1 MFLLLLEMCRGFKI
15 NKDDQKDFKTL
26 RCDILKLNRL
36 KEEIINRRPSYL
48 ILRYIQAIIIH
59 RQTLTLT
66 LIFILIL
73 LRNLNLYK
81 SLS

>member
-1 MFLLLLEMCRGFKI
+1 MCRGFKI

-48 ILRYIQAIIIH
+48 ILRYIQA
-59 RQTLTLT
+59 
-66 LIFILIL
+66 
-73 LRNLNLYK
+73 K
-81 SLS
+81 

>member
-48 ILRYIQAIIIH
+48 ILRYIQA
-59 RQTLTLT
+59 
-66 LIFILIL
+66 
-73 LRNLNLYK
+73 K
-81 SLS
+81 